1 MSDELAPKLEQQFEG
16 VAASPGIAMGPVFF
30 MGADVVTV
38 EKKTITPQ
46 EIEKEVAK
54 FGQALESA
62 KSDLQ
67 QIIEKTTLS
76 IGNDSAK
83 IFEIHQLLL
92 EDVMIVDETVRRI
105 REENMNADQA
115 FLEVMEHFEV
125 SMESIEGEYLKARAA
140 DIRDVK
146 RRVIRKIQG
155 DVRSNLKKLK
165 DPSIIFAKELTPSD
179 TVNLERSKV
188 LGFAMDFG
196 GRTSHAAIMAR
207 SIKVPSVVGL
217 KKIGNLLHTGDFVI
231 LDGNSGL
238 LIINPNPDTIT
249 QYKKR
254 FSDFKNIQKKLEHL
268 KNLPTRTLDGKN
280 IELSANIEFPNEAKT
295 VREFGGFGVGL
306 FRTEYLYL
314 TKNVL
319 PSEDIQFKEYIKILE
334 ALNDQP
340 VIIRTFDL
348 GGDKVPHTITLPP
361 EANPFLG
368 ARGIRLYRDPVGVQL
383 FKTQLRAIAR
393 ASVYG
398 QVRIMF
404 PMISCVSEIRYCQSI
419 FNEVKHQMQQ
429 EGIPFSDNIPVGA
442 MIEVPSAAVVADLI
456 ARECD
461 FLSIGTNDLV
471 QYSLA
476 VDRGNEHIAY
486 LYRPYNPA
494 VLRLIKTTIDKGH
507 KNGVWVGICG
517 EMASDPLMTMPLIG
531 MGMDEFSVSPVSL
544 LILKEIIRRVECN
557 ECIMLAEQITGF
569 SVPDEIERFLR
580 ELMKTRFQDLS
591 LLF

>member
-1 MSDELAPKLEQQFEG
+1 MTDELAPKLEQQFEG

-30 MGADVVTV
+30 IGADVVTV
-38 EKKTITPQ
+38 EKKTLTPQ
-46 EIEKEVAK
+46 DVDQEVVK
-54 FGQALESA
+54 FAHALESA

-67 QIIEKTTLS
+67 QLVEKTSLS
-76 IGNDSAK
+76 IGIDSAK

-105 REENMNADQA
+105 REEHMNADQA

-155 DVRSNLKKLK
+155 DVRPNLKKLK
-165 DPSIIFAKELTPSD
+165 DPAIIFAKELTPSD
-179 TVNLERSKV
+179 TVNLERNKV

-217 KKIGNLLHTGDFVI
+217 KKTGNLLHTGDFVI
-231 LDGNSGL
+231 LDGNSGI
-238 LIINPNPDTIT
+238 LIINPNPETIT

-254 FSDFKNIQKKLEHL
+254 FSDFRNIQRKLEHL

-280 IELSANIEFPNEAKT
+280 IELSANIEFPEEAKS
-295 VREFGGFGVGL
+295 VREYGGFGVGL

-314 TKNVL
+314 TKDEL
-319 PSEDIQFKEYIKILE
+319 PSEEMQFKEYVRILQ
-334 ALNDQP
+334 ALGDQP
-340 VIIRTFDL
+340 AIIRTFDL

-368 ARGIRLYRDPVGVQL
+368 ARGIRLYRDGGADL
-383 FKTQLRAIAR
+383 FKTQLRAIVR
-393 ASVYG
+393 ASVHG
-398 QVRIMF
+398 KVRIMF
-404 PMISCVSEIRYCQSI
+404 PMISCVTEIRYCQSML
-419 FNEVKHQMQQ
+419 NEVKQELLQ
-429 EGIPFSDNIPVGA
+429 EGIAFSDNIPVGA
-442 MIEVPSAAVVADLI
+442 MIEVPSAAMVADMI

-471 QYSLA
+471 QYTLA

-494 VLRLIKTTIDKGH
+494 VLRLIKNTIDKGH

-517 EMASDPLMTMPLIG
+517 EMASDPLMTMIFIG

-544 LILKEIIRRVECN
+544 LIMKEIIRRVECN
-557 ECIMLAEQITGF
+557 ECIMLADQITGF
-569 SVPDEIERFLR
+569 STPGEIEGFLR